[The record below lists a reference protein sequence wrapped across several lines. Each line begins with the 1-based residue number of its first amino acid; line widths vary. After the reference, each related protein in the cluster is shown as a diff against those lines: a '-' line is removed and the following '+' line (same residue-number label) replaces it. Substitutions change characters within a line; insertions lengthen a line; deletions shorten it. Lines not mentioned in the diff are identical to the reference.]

1 MVEVIISIG
10 SKQDGSCSHASLFSG
25 WLVFG
30 RTPVDLAPLIKTVF
44 WSSIELTGDQAEGIH
59 QERGPMS
66 VINTTDK
73 QKVVSVAE
81 NGVPVTGEM
90 IAEWCAA
97 YDRGELPE
105 SYEVDGVVG
114 ANRPR
119 PPLHGEKM
127 RQCPSGSRAHGDEE
141 GIG

>member
-1 MVEVIISIG
+1 
-10 SKQDGSCSHASLFSG
+10 
-25 WLVFG
+25 
-30 RTPVDLAPLIKTVF
+30 
-44 WSSIELTGDQAEGIH
+44 
-59 QERGPMS
+59 MS
-66 VINTTDK
+66 VIDTTDK

-90 IAEWCAA
+90 IAEWCAS

-105 SYEVDGVVG
+105 GYEVDGVVG

-119 PPLHGEKM
+119 PPLHGGKM
-127 RQCPSGSRAHGDEE
+127 RQCPSDSRTHGDEE